1 MLSAIA
7 PFGRPTHAPA
17 RIQMLIAILVPFAGG
32 VPPWSVRGSSSPLG
46 RQSLK
51 TIAAP
56 WSRTIDGPSGICAR
70 IAPDCPSG
78 LARHRRGAGGATF
91 ATSLERTA
99 PTPGR
104 GSNLHVLHVCEPR

>member
-1 MLSAIA
+1 MLSAIAGA

-56 WSRTIDGPSGICAR
+56 WSRRIDGPSENYVRIAPELRHNCAR
-70 IAPDCPSG
+70 IAPELRTSIGSTWTLSFGNVVWPP
-78 LARHRRGAGGATF
+78 APAGRLF
-91 ATSLERTA
+91 R
-99 PTPGR
+99 
-104 GSNLHVLHVCEPR
+104 